1 MQFPAAAVA
10 AVAVGSNSCDGS
22 QARRLHG
29 GGFNSLQT
37 ASAEGCMCESV
48 SVLLSVTQRFVSRSV
63 TVFNTGKKSEFRTM
77 FPVVV
82 RVK

>member
-1 MQFPAAAVA
+1 
-10 AVAVGSNSCDGS
+10 
-22 QARRLHG
+22 
-29 GGFNSLQT
+29 
-37 ASAEGCMCESV
+37 MCESV

-63 TVFNTGKKSEFRTM
+63 TVFNTGKKSEIRTM